1 MLFHQS
7 PGASAKIRG
16 EKGRG
21 LLSANNVR
29 RRDRLRY
36 SAAMISGDELI
47 ASADLA
53 LRTLHRG
60 ARAGRPMPRG
70 TELAGDATL
79 SPQERRLSGALM
91 RVNHV
96 GEVCAQALYAA
107 QALTAR
113 TPELRA
119 QMVAAG
125 REETDH
131 LAWTER
137 RLDELG
143 DRPSLLNPLW
153 YAGAFAIGLAAGRAG
168 DRVSLGFVVETERQV
183 EAHLAGHLERLPAAD
198 GDSRAV
204 VAQMKDDE
212 ARHAD
217 DALAAGGAPMPAPL
231 RWLMR
236 SAARVMTRTAQVI

>member
-1 MLFHQS
+1 
-7 PGASAKIRG
+7 
-16 EKGRG
+16 
-21 LLSANNVR
+21 
-29 RRDRLRY
+29 
-36 SAAMISGDELI
+36 
-47 ASADLA
+47 
-53 LRTLHRG
+53 
-60 ARAGRPMPRG
+60 
-70 TELAGDATL
+70 L
-79 SPQERRLSGALM
+79 SPDERRLSGALM

-131 LAWTER
+131 LAWLER

-143 DRPSLLNPLW
+143 DRTSLLNPLW

-183 EAHLAGHLERLPAAD
+183 EAHLAGHLDRLPAGDA
-198 GDSRAV
+198 DSRAV
-204 VAQMKDDE
+204 VAQMQADE

-217 DALAAGGAPMPAPL
+217 DALAAGGAPMPLPV

-236 SAARVMTRTAQVI
+236 AAARVMTRTAHVV

>member
-1 MLFHQS
+1 
-7 PGASAKIRG
+7 
-16 EKGRG
+16 
-21 LLSANNVR
+21 
-29 RRDRLRY
+29 
-36 SAAMISGDELI
+36 MISGDDLI

-60 ARAGRPMPRG
+60 ARAGRPMPRA
-70 TELAGDATL
+70 AGAADETAM
-79 SPQERRLSGALM
+79 SPEQRRLSGALM

-131 LAWTER
+131 LAWLER

-143 DRPSLLNPLW
+143 DRTSLLNPLW

-168 DRVSLGFVVETERQV
+168 DRISLGFVVETERQV
-183 EAHLAGHLERLPAAD
+183 EAHLAGHLDRLPADDA
-198 GDSRAV
+198 DSRAV
-204 VAQMKDDE
+204 VAQMQADE

-217 DALAAGGAPMPAPL
+217 DALAAGGAPMPAAV

-236 SAARVMTRTAQVI
+236 AAARVMTRTAHVI

>member
-1 MLFHQS
+1 
-7 PGASAKIRG
+7 
-16 EKGRG
+16 
-21 LLSANNVR
+21 
-29 RRDRLRY
+29 
-36 SAAMISGDELI
+36 MISGDDLI

-60 ARAGRPMPRG
+60 ARAGRPMPRA
-70 TELAGDATL
+70 AGAADETAM
-79 SPQERRLSGALM
+79 SPEQRRLSGALM

-131 LAWTER
+131 LAWLER

-143 DRPSLLNPLW
+143 DRTSLLNPLW

-168 DRVSLGFVVETERQV
+168 DRISLGFVVETERQV
-183 EAHLAGHLERLPAAD
+183 EAHLAGHLDRLPADDA
-198 GDSRAV
+198 DSRAI
-204 VAQMKDDE
+204 VAQMQTDE

-217 DALAAGGAPMPAPL
+217 EALAAGGAAMPPPV

-236 SAARVMTRTAQVI
+236 TAARVMTRTAHVI